1 MFLCS
6 TPEEAGLGYVRNWKL
21 EGVIEMAK
29 LIYPI
34 NVSLDGYMEDERGNI
49 EWTTSDDEV
58 FAFWTD
64 FQRPIGTYLYGRRMY
79 ESMVYWE
86 TASAKKGDEPEV
98 MREFAQI
105 WRAAEKIVYSRTLQ
119 AVSSARTRIERE
131 FDPDAI
137 RRLKES
143 SEADITIGGPELAG
157 QAMSAGL
164 IDECHLLVN
173 PIVLGGGKR
182 ALPDNLRMRLELLG
196 ERRFRSGVVHLH
208 YRVIV

>member
-1 MFLCS
+1 
-6 TPEEAGLGYVRNWKL
+6 L

-29 LIYPI
+29 LIYAI
-34 NVSLDGYMEDERGNI
+34 NASLDGYTEDEQGNL
-49 EWTTSDDEV
+49 EWSISDDEV

-64 FQRPIGTYLYGRRMY
+64 FERTIGTYLYGRRMY

-86 TASAKKGDEPEV
+86 TASAKPGDQPEV

-143 SEADITIGGPELAG
+143 SGADFTIGGPELAG

-164 IDECHLLVN
+164 IDECHLLLN

-182 ALPDNLRMRLELLG
+182 ALPDNLSMRLELLG

>member
-1 MFLCS
+1 
-6 TPEEAGLGYVRNWKL
+6 L

-49 EWTTSDDEV
+49 EWSISDDEE

-86 TASAKKGDEPEV
+86 TASAKKGDQPEE

>member
-1 MFLCS
+1 
-6 TPEEAGLGYVRNWKL
+6 
-21 EGVIEMAK
+21 MAK

-49 EWTTSDDEV
+49 EWGISDDDV

-86 TASAKKGDEPEV
+86 TASAKKGDQPEV
-98 MREFAQI
+98 MRELAQI

-143 SEADITIGGPELAG
+143 SEDDITISGPELAG

-173 PIVLGGGKR
+173 PIVLGGGKQ
-182 ALPDNLRMRLELLG
+182 ALPDNFRMRLELLG